1 MALSC
6 AWGQAPVGAGVHRSV
21 GHLPLLRQLRGLWP
35 RGSHLASLGLS
46 LHFHQYRHHTGHKE
60 SKWDEGKEM
69 GQAGLRTGTECPERD
84 LEQTTAELLKQ
95 LHSICMELPTERL
108 EENTEV

>member
-6 AWGQAPVGAGVHRSV
+6 AWGQAAVGVGVHRSL

-35 RGSHLASLGLS
+35 RGNHLDSPGLS

-60 SKWDEGKEM
+60 SK
-69 GQAGLRTGTECPERD
+69 
-84 LEQTTAELLKQ
+84 
-95 LHSICMELPTERL
+95 
-108 EENTEV
+108 